1 MNALGTHL
9 LLELRDCN
17 PETIRDLE
25 FVKSALL
32 AAATEAK
39 ATIVDVSF
47 HEFNPFGI
55 SGMVIIAE
63 SHLSIHTWP
72 EYGYAA
78 VDIFTC
84 GELIEPEV
92 AAAALMRAFECK
104 NPSLVEVKRGII
116 SPRNEKLPHKVA
128 AGVSLYDEPAELEV
142 VF

>member
-1 MNALGTHL
+1 LNALGTHL

-17 PETIRDLE
+17 SESLKDLE
-25 FVKSALL
+25 FVKSAMVG
-32 AAATEAK
+32 AARDAR

-84 GELIEPEV
+84 GDLLKPEV
-92 AAAALMRAFECK
+92 AAQALIESFESQS
-104 NPSLVEVKRGII
+104 PSLVEMKRGIL
-116 SPRNEKLPHKVA
+116 SAQNDKLPHKPAA
-128 AGVSLYDEPAELEV
+128 AGVARYGENLEV
-142 VF
+142 VL